1 MGNKKEFL
9 LVRNVDAESKKKA
22 LFVLS
27 CKGKNLSTAVRE
39 MVENLAQE
47 FDDMRKEKTNEN
59 CK

>member
-1 MGNKKEFL
+1 MKKEYL

-39 MVENLAQE
+39 MIDNLAKE
-47 FDDMRKEKTNEN
+47 FDEMKK
-59 CK
+59 